1 MTERLFRSAAALLLA
16 AAIIAAPVAPVY
28 GQSKPAGQTKG
39 AQGAGPGSSSA
50 GYPPI
55 MRGPDYSKGKSPF
68 PNIFAPYSPI
78 SVQAPAL
85 TNSPRVDQ
93 LIQDGKMK
101 LSLQDA
107 IALALENNLDIV
119 VQRYTPWI
127 ADTDIL
133 RTLGGGASRG
143 LAGTGTASVL
153 GAIPSQTFDP
163 LLTWTMNLDH
173 RTTPVN
179 NPFLA
184 GTGVSA
190 LNSVINHTTGANLQY
205 SQGFHT
211 GTAFA
216 VTSANS
222 RVSTTSPAAVFD
234 PSVQSTLFVSFTQEL
249 LNGFGRLA
257 NTRFIR
263 IAKNSKKIADQ
274 VFTQQVI
281 TSVVQVENLYW
292 ELVFAREDVKVKQ
305 RSVELAQKLY
315 NDNKRQV
322 EIGTLAPIE
331 VVRAEAEV
339 ARATQDLIVS
349 QTLQLQQ
356 QTLLKN
362 AITKNQMD
370 TLLREVE
377 IVPTDQVAQL
387 PQVEILPI
395 QDAVKEAYQKR
406 PDVLQ
411 QQMDLLNRDINVRA
425 TRNALLPTLAL
436 FGQYGWTG
444 LSGNSTKFGAAS
456 TQAGAHI
463 VDANGNP
470 VPQDLFVPV
479 TVRPVA
485 GTNFAGLGD
494 ALGSIF
500 RSDFPTYSLQ
510 LNLNIPIRNRPGQ
523 ADNARAILEQ
533 RQAEAR
539 LQQLENGIVVEV
551 RNAQIAL
558 EQNRARVEAAQKS
571 RILQEQTLDAE
582 QKKYQLG
589 ASTIF
594 FVIQAQRDLSAAQSV
609 EVRALVDLVKAK
621 VDFDRSLGR
630 TLEVNRISIAGA
642 KQGTVPRDTLIP
654 GTSVSG
660 ELVGPAQKF

>member
-28 GQSKPAGQTKG
+28 GQSKPAGQTKS
-39 AQGAGPGSSSA
+39 AQGAGSGSSSA
-50 GYPPI
+50 GYPPL

-78 SVQAPAL
+78 RVQAPAL

-184 GTGVSA
+184 GTGVAA
-190 LNSVINHTTGANLQY
+190 LNSVINHATGANLQY

-216 VTSANS
+216 VTSTNS

-249 LNGFGRLA
+249 LNGFGRLP

-377 IVPTDQVAQL
+377 MVPTDQVAQL

-444 LSGNSTKFGAAS
+444 LSGNSAKFGAAS

-510 LNLNIPIRNRPGQ
+510 LNLNIPIRNRPAQ

-621 VDFDRSLGR
+621 VDFDRALGR

>member
-1 MTERLFRSAAALLLA
+1 
-16 AAIIAAPVAPVY
+16 
-28 GQSKPAGQTKG
+28 
-39 AQGAGPGSSSA
+39 
-50 GYPPI
+50 
-55 MRGPDYSKGKSPF
+55 
-68 PNIFAPYSPI
+68 
-78 SVQAPAL
+78 
-85 TNSPRVDQ
+85 
-93 LIQDGKMK
+93 
-101 LSLQDA
+101 
-107 IALALENNLDIV
+107 
-119 VQRYTPWI
+119 
-127 ADTDIL
+127 
-133 RTLGGGASRG
+133 
-143 LAGTGTASVL
+143 
-153 GAIPSQTFDP
+153 
-163 LLTWTMNLDH
+163 
-173 RTTPVN
+173 
-179 NPFLA
+179 
-184 GTGVSA
+184 
-190 LNSVINHTTGANLQY
+190 
-205 SQGFHT
+205 
-211 GTAFA
+211 
-216 VTSANS
+216 
-222 RVSTTSPAAVFD
+222 
-234 PSVQSTLFVSFTQEL
+234 
-249 LNGFGRLA
+249 
-257 NTRFIR
+257 
-263 IAKNSKKIADQ
+263 
-274 VFTQQVI
+274 
-281 TSVVQVENLYW
+281 
-292 ELVFAREDVKVKQ
+292 
-305 RSVELAQKLY
+305 
-315 NDNKRQV
+315 
-322 EIGTLAPIE
+322 
-331 VVRAEAEV
+331 
-339 ARATQDLIVS
+339 
-349 QTLQLQQ
+349 
-356 QTLLKN
+356 
-362 AITKNQMD
+362 
-370 TLLREVE
+370 
-377 IVPTDQVAQL
+377 VAQL

-444 LSGNSTKFGAAS
+444 LSGNSAKFGAAS

-510 LNLNIPIRNRPGQ
+510 LNLNIPIRNRPAQ

-621 VDFDRSLGR
+621 VDFDRALGR

>member
-16 AAIIAAPVAPVY
+16 AAITAAPVAPVY

-50 GYPPI
+50 GYPPL

-107 IALALENNLDIV
+107 IALALENNLDIA

-184 GTGVSA
+184 GTGVAA
-190 LNSVINHTTGANLQY
+190 LNSVINHATGANLQY

-216 VTSANS
+216 VTSTNS

-249 LNGFGRLA
+249 LNGFGRLP

-292 ELVFAREDVKVKQ
+292 ELVFAREDVKVKH

-377 IVPTDQVAQL
+377 MVPTDQVAQL

-444 LSGNSTKFGAAS
+444 LSGNSAKFGAAS

-510 LNLNIPIRNRPGQ
+510 LNLNIPIRNRPAQ

-621 VDFDRSLGR
+621 VDFDRALGR

>member
-1 MTERLFRSAAALLLA
+1 MSLSVSVSARLTAPSVWTRTKGHYRNDHRALRTSNKTGRQVAALQRKKIETNPRSWTLQGFAPAGGYLSSNSSERGKLMTERLSRSAAALLLA
-16 AAIIAAPVAPVY
+16 AAIVAA
-28 GQSKPAGQTKG
+28 
-39 AQGAGPGSSSA
+39 PGSSSA
-50 GYPPI
+50 GYPPL

-85 TNSPRVDQ
+85 PNSPRVDQ

-184 GTGVSA
+184 GTGVAA

-216 VTSANS
+216 LTSANS

-257 NTRFIR
+257 NTRFIQ

-339 ARATQDLIVS
+339 ASSTQDLIVAR
-349 QTLQLQQ
+349 TLELQQ

-362 AITKNQMD
+362 AISK
-370 TLLREVE
+370 
-377 IVPTDQVAQL
+377 
-387 PQVEILPI
+387 
-395 QDAVKEAYQKR
+395 
-406 PDVLQ
+406 
-411 QQMDLLNRDINVRA
+411 
-425 TRNALLPTLAL
+425 
-436 FGQYGWTG
+436 
-444 LSGNSTKFGAAS
+444 S
-456 TQAGAHI
+456 
-463 VDANGNP
+463 
-470 VPQDLFVPV
+470 
-479 TVRPVA
+479 
-485 GTNFAGLGD
+485 
-494 ALGSIF
+494 
-500 RSDFPTYSLQ
+500 SL
-510 LNLNIPIRNRPGQ
+510 
-523 ADNARAILEQ
+523 
-533 RQAEAR
+533 
-539 LQQLENGIVVEV
+539 
-551 RNAQIAL
+551 
-558 EQNRARVEAAQKS
+558 
-571 RILQEQTLDAE
+571 
-582 QKKYQLG
+582 
-589 ASTIF
+589 
-594 FVIQAQRDLSAAQSV
+594 
-609 EVRALVDLVKAK
+609 
-621 VDFDRSLGR
+621 
-630 TLEVNRISIAGA
+630 
-642 KQGTVPRDTLIP
+642 
-654 GTSVSG
+654 
-660 ELVGPAQKF
+660 

>member
-1 MTERLFRSAAALLLA
+1 
-16 AAIIAAPVAPVY
+16 
-28 GQSKPAGQTKG
+28 
-39 AQGAGPGSSSA
+39 
-50 GYPPI
+50 

-78 SVQAPAL
+78 RVQAPAL

-107 IALALENNLDIV
+107 IALALENNLDIA

-184 GTGVSA
+184 GTRVA
-190 LNSVINHTTGANLQY
+190 PLNSGINHPTGAKPQD
-205 SQGFHT
+205 SQGLHT
-211 GTAFA
+211 RTAFA
-216 VTSANS
+216 VTSTNS

-257 NTRFIR
+257 NTRFIQ

-315 NDNKRQV
+315 NDNKRQG

-377 IVPTDQVAQL
+377 IVPTDRSEERRVG
-387 PQVEILPI
+387 
-395 QDAVKEAYQKR
+395 KEC
-406 PDVLQ
+406 
-411 QQMDLLNRDINVRA
+411 
-425 TRNALLPTLAL
+425 
-436 FGQYGWTG
+436 
-444 LSGNSTKFGAAS
+444 
-456 TQAGAHI
+456 
-463 VDANGNP
+463 
-470 VPQDLFVPV
+470 
-479 TVRPVA
+479 
-485 GTNFAGLGD
+485 
-494 ALGSIF
+494 
-500 RSDFPTYSLQ
+500 RSRWSPYH
-510 LNLNIPIRNRPGQ
+510 
-523 ADNARAILEQ
+523 
-533 RQAEAR
+533 
-539 LQQLENGIVVEV
+539 
-551 RNAQIAL
+551 
-558 EQNRARVEAAQKS
+558 
-571 RILQEQTLDAE
+571 
-582 QKKYQLG
+582 
-589 ASTIF
+589 
-594 FVIQAQRDLSAAQSV
+594 
-609 EVRALVDLVKAK
+609 
-621 VDFDRSLGR
+621 
-630 TLEVNRISIAGA
+630 
-642 KQGTVPRDTLIP
+642 
-654 GTSVSG
+654 
-660 ELVGPAQKF
+660 

>member
-16 AAIIAAPVAPVY
+16 AAITAAPVAPVY

-39 AQGAGPGSSSA
+39 TRGAGPGSSST
-50 GYPPI
+50 GYPPL

-107 IALALENNLDIV
+107 IALALENNLDIA

-257 NTRFIR
+257 NTRFIQ

-370 TLLREVE
+370 TVLREVE
-377 IVPTDQVAQL
+377 IVPTDPVTQL
-387 PQVEILPI
+387 PQIEILPI

-456 TQAGAHI
+456 TQAGAQI

-470 VPQDLFVPV
+470 VSGDFVPV
-479 TVRPVA
+479 TVRPVV

-510 LNLNIPIRNRPGQ
+510 LNLNIPIRNRPAQ

-533 RQAEAR
+533 RQAETR

>member
-28 GQSKPAGQTKG
+28 GQSKPAGQTKS
-39 AQGAGPGSSSA
+39 AQGAGSGSSSA
-50 GYPPI
+50 GYPPL

-78 SVQAPAL
+78 RVQAPAL

-107 IALALENNLDIV
+107 IALALENNLDIA

-184 GTGVSA
+184 GTGVAA
-190 LNSVINHTTGANLQY
+190 LNSVINHATGANLQY

-216 VTSANS
+216 VTSTNS

-249 LNGFGRLA
+249 LNGFGRLP

-444 LSGNSTKFGAAS
+444 LSGNSAKFGAAS

-510 LNLNIPIRNRPGQ
+510 LNLNIPIRNRPAQ

-621 VDFDRSLGR
+621 VDFDRALGR

>member
-28 GQSKPAGQTKG
+28 GQSKPAGQTKS
-39 AQGAGPGSSSA
+39 AQGAGSGSSSA
-50 GYPPI
+50 GYPPL

-78 SVQAPAL
+78 RVQAPAL

-107 IALALENNLDIV
+107 IALALENNLDIA

-184 GTGVSA
+184 GTGVAA
-190 LNSVINHTTGANLQY
+190 LNSVINHATGANLQY

-216 VTSANS
+216 VTSTNS

-249 LNGFGRLA
+249 LNGFGRLP

-292 ELVFAREDVKVKQ
+292 ELVFAREDVKVKH

-463 VDANGNP
+463 VDRNGSP
-470 VPQDLFVPV
+470 VQQDFFVPV
-479 TVRPVA
+479 TVRPVV

-494 ALGSIF
+494 ALDSIF

-510 LNLNIPIRNRPGQ
+510 LNLNIPIRNRPAQ

-621 VDFDRSLGR
+621 VDFDRALGR

>member
-1 MTERLFRSAAALLLA
+1 MTERLSRSAAALLLA
-16 AAIIAAPVAPVY
+16 AAIVAAPVAPLY
-28 GQSKPAGQTKG
+28 GQSKPVGQTTG
-39 AQGAGPGSSSA
+39 AQSAGPSSSSA
-50 GYPPI
+50 GYSQI
-55 MRGPDYSKGKSPF
+55 LLGPDYSKGKSQF
-68 PNIFAPYSPI
+68 PNILAPYSPI
-78 SVQAPAL
+78 NVQAPAL

-107 IALALENNLDIV
+107 ITLALENNLDIV

-143 LAGTGTASVL
+143 LTGTGTASVL

-163 LLTWTMNLDH
+163 LVTWTMSLDH

-190 LNSVINHTTGANLQY
+190 LNSVINHTTGTNLQY

-216 VTSANS
+216 VTSTNS
-222 RVSTTSPAAVFD
+222 RVSTTSPASVFD

-257 NTRFIR
+257 NTRFIL
-263 IAKNSKKIADQ
+263 IAKNSKKIADLT
-274 VFTQQVI
+274 FAQQVI

-292 ELVFAREDVKVKQ
+292 ELVFTREDAKVKQ

-331 VVRAEAEV
+331 VVRAEAQV
-339 ARATQDLIVS
+339 ASSTQDLIVS

-362 AITKNQMD
+362 AITKNPMD
-370 TLLREVE
+370 SILRDVE
-377 IVPTDQVAQL
+377 IIPTDRVTQL
-387 PQVEILPI
+387 PQIEIQPL
-395 QDAVKEAYQKR
+395 QDAVKEAYEKR

-411 QQMDLLNRDINVRA
+411 QKMDLLNRDINVRA

-436 FGQYGWTG
+436 FGQYGWAG
-444 LSGNSTKFGAAS
+444 LSGNSAKLGTAP
-456 TQAGAHI
+456 TQAGAQI

-470 VPQDLFVPV
+470 VPDRFVPV
-479 TVRPVA
+479 TVRPVV

-500 RSDFPTYSLQ
+500 RNDFPTYTLQ
-510 LNLNIPIRNRPGQ
+510 LNLSIPIRNRPGQ

-539 LQQLENGIVVEV
+539 LQQQENTIVVEV

-558 EQNRARVEAAQKS
+558 EQNRARVEAAQKA

-582 QKKYQLG
+582 QKKLQLG

-594 FVIQAQRDLSAAQSV
+594 FVIQAQRDLSAAESV

-621 VDFDRSLGR
+621 VDFDRALGR
-630 TLEVNRISIAGA
+630 TFEVNRISIAAA
-642 KQGTVPRDTLIP
+642 KQGKVPRDTLIP
-654 GTSVSG
+654 GTSFSG
-660 ELVGPAQKF
+660 ELVGARQKF

>member
-28 GQSKPAGQTKG
+28 GQSKPAGQTKS
-39 AQGAGPGSSSA
+39 AQGAGSGSSSA
-50 GYPPI
+50 GYPPL
-55 MRGPDYSKGKSPF
+55 MSGPDYSKGKSPF

-78 SVQAPAL
+78 RVQAPAL

-107 IALALENNLDIV
+107 IALALENNLDIA

-216 VTSANS
+216 VTSTNS

-249 LNGFGRLA
+249 LNGFGRLP

-292 ELVFAREDVKVKQ
+292 ELVFAREDVKVKH

-377 IVPTDQVAQL
+377 MVPTDQVAQL

-456 TQAGAHI
+456 TQAGAQI

-470 VPQDLFVPV
+470 VSGDFVPV
-479 TVRPVA
+479 TVRPVV

-510 LNLNIPIRNRPGQ
+510 LNLNIPIRNRPAQ

-621 VDFDRSLGR
+621 VDFDRALGR

>member
-28 GQSKPAGQTKG
+28 GQSKPAGQTKS
-39 AQGAGPGSSSA
+39 AQGAGSGSSSA
-50 GYPPI
+50 GYPPL

-78 SVQAPAL
+78 RVQAPAL

-107 IALALENNLDIV
+107 IALALENNLDIA

-184 GTGVSA
+184 GTGVAA
-190 LNSVINHTTGANLQY
+190 LNSVINHATGANLQY

-216 VTSANS
+216 VTSTNS

-249 LNGFGRLA
+249 LNGFGRLP

-292 ELVFAREDVKVKQ
+292 ELVFAREDVKVKH

-444 LSGNSTKFGAAS
+444 LSGNSAKFGAAS

-510 LNLNIPIRNRPGQ
+510 LNLNIPIRNRPAQ

-621 VDFDRSLGR
+621 VDFDRALGR

>member
-28 GQSKPAGQTKG
+28 GQSKPAGQTKS
-39 AQGAGPGSSSA
+39 AQGAGSGSSSA
-50 GYPPI
+50 GYPPL

-78 SVQAPAL
+78 RVQAPAL

-107 IALALENNLDIV
+107 IALALENNLDIA

-184 GTGVSA
+184 GTGVAA
-190 LNSVINHTTGANLQY
+190 LNSVINHATGANLQY

-216 VTSANS
+216 VTSTNS

-249 LNGFGRLA
+249 LNGFGRLP

-292 ELVFAREDVKVKQ
+292 ELVFAREDVKVKH

-444 LSGNSTKFGAAS
+444 LSGNSAKFGAAS

-463 VDANGNP
+463 VDRNGSP
-470 VPQDLFVPV
+470 VQQDFFVPV
-479 TVRPVA
+479 TVRPVV

-494 ALGSIF
+494 ALDSIF

-510 LNLNIPIRNRPGQ
+510 LNLNIPIRNRPAQ

-621 VDFDRSLGR
+621 VDFDRALGR

>member
-39 AQGAGPGSSSA
+39 AQGAGPGSSST
-50 GYPPI
+50 GYPPL

-216 VTSANS
+216 VTSTNS

-249 LNGFGRLA
+249 LNGFGRLP

-292 ELVFAREDVKVKQ
+292 ELVFAREDVKVKH

-444 LSGNSTKFGAAS
+444 LSGNSAKFGAAS

-510 LNLNIPIRNRPGQ
+510 LNLNIPIRNRPAQ

-621 VDFDRSLGR
+621 VDFDRALGR

>member
-28 GQSKPAGQTKG
+28 GQSKPAGQTKS
-39 AQGAGPGSSSA
+39 AQGAGSGSSSA
-50 GYPPI
+50 GYPPL

-78 SVQAPAL
+78 RVQAPAL

-107 IALALENNLDIV
+107 IALALENNLDIA

-184 GTGVSA
+184 GTGVAA
-190 LNSVINHTTGANLQY
+190 LNSVINHATGANLQY

-216 VTSANS
+216 VTSTNS

-249 LNGFGRLA
+249 LNGFGRLP

-292 ELVFAREDVKVKQ
+292 ELVFAREDVKVKH

-479 TVRPVA
+479 TVRPAV

-494 ALGSIF
+494 ALDSIF

-510 LNLNIPIRNRPGQ
+510 LNLNIPIRNRPAQ

-621 VDFDRSLGR
+621 VDFDRALGR